1 MGNKGKVTDEMSAGV
16 LRDVGLGISYRQI
29 APRYGISEMTV
40 RRIVKALDVAEATPE
55 RKRRA
60 GSLGPEER
68 ERIAIGID
76 RGESCP
82 TIAARIGFDRRT
94 VWREI
99 SRNGGRDNYRAHE
112 ADQRALDK
120 ARRPRQW
127 WFEAKPWL
135 WAEVKR
141 MLALRWSPEQ
151 ISAVLGIA
159 HDGDPN
165 WFVSHES
172 IYRALYVQTK
182 GQLRSELTDYLR
194 TGRPKRRRRDRWT
207 HGELPPIVGIV
218 NVSERPAEI
227 EDRSV
232 PGHWEGDLI
241 VGKGSRSF
249 VATLVER
256 TTRMGMLISLQNKTT
271 AHVTGRL
278 AEHIETLPTQLMRS
292 VTWDR
297 GTEMAAHH
305 QFSVDTDIP
314 VYFCDPH
321 SPWQRGT
328 NENWNGLARQFLPKR
343 TDLSTYTQDDLDEI
357 AYLLNT
363 RPRKT
368 LGWDT
373 PADRFN
379 ELVALTG

>member
-1 MGNKGKVTDEMSAGV
+1 MSSKGKVTDEMRADV
-16 LRDVGLGISYRQI
+16 LRDVGLGVSYRQI
-29 APRYGISEMTV
+29 APRYGVSEMTV
-40 RRIVKALDVAEATPE
+40 RRIVHALDVAVATPE

-60 GSLGPEER
+60 GCLGPAER
-68 ERIAIGID
+68 EQIAIGID

-82 TIAARIGFDRRT
+82 QIAARIGFDRRT

-99 SRNGGRDNYRAHE
+99 NRNGGRENYRAHE
-112 ADQRALDK
+112 ADQSALERG
-120 ARRPRQW
+120 RRPRPSW
-127 WFEAKPWL
+127 TVAKPWL

-141 MLALRWSPEQ
+141 LLGLRWSPEQ
-151 ISAVLGIA
+151 ISAQLAID
-159 HDGDPN
+159 HDGDPD
-165 WFVSHES
+165 WLVSHES

-194 TGRPKRRRRDRWT
+194 TGRPNRRRRDRWT
-207 HGELPPIVGIV
+207 SGELAPIVGII
-218 NVSERPAEI
+218 NVADRPAEI
-227 EDRSV
+227 EDRAV

-256 TTRMGMLISLQNKTT
+256 TTRMGMLISLENKTT

-278 AEHIETLPTQLMRS
+278 AEHIATLPKQLMRS
-292 VTWDR
+292 LTWDR

-305 QFSVDTDIP
+305 RFSVDTEVP

-321 SPWQRGT
+321 SPWQRGS

-343 TDLSTYTQDDLDEI
+343 TDLTDYTQDDLDEI
-357 AYLLNT
+357 AHLLNT

-368 LGWDT
+368 LDWDT

-379 ELVALTG
+379 QLVALTT